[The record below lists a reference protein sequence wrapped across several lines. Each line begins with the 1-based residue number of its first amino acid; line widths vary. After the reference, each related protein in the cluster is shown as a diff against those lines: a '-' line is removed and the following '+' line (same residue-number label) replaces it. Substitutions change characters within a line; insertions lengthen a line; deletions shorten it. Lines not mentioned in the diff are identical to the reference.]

1 MAETLLSP
9 FSFLGR
15 FLTFLMISNPRKDDY
30 LWICGHNVA
39 FIILMRIKILTIQVN
54 GRNIE
59 IEPYPFKQSLTYY
72 TLPLRI

>member
-1 MAETLLSP
+1 M
-9 FSFLGR
+9 
-15 FLTFLMISNPRKDDY
+15 DDY

-59 IEPYPFKQSLTYY
+59 IEPYPFEQSLTYY
-72 TLPLRI
+72 TLALRI